1 MDVARCLPVRCSAL
15 QSPHLDS
22 DRQKIIDEEHLRLL
36 RLGYLIAGAFNA
48 LWSLF
53 PLIYVAIGI
62 VIMTAGSIAPAGRN
76 EPGAQFFGLL
86 FAVIGGTI
94 SLLIGA
100 LAVMKLLTAK
110 ALRER
115 KSRTLCLVTAGITC
129 IAIPY
134 GTALGVATFLVLS
147 RPSVRQQ
154 FT

>member
-1 MDVARCLPVRCSAL
+1 M
-15 QSPHLDS
+15 
-22 DRQKIIDEEHLRLL
+22 
-36 RLGYLIAGAFNA
+36 
-48 LWSLF
+48 
-53 PLIYVAIGI
+53 GI
-62 VIMTAGSIAPAGRN
+62 FIMTVGSIAPHGRN
-76 EPGAQFFGLL
+76 EPGAQFFGLF

-94 SLLIGA
+94 SLLMAA

-115 KSRTLCLVTAGITC
+115 KSRTLCLVTAAITC